1 MTIRRET
8 DGADRRHDGMTGM
21 TTRHC
26 LLLLA
31 VALTACGESGAGKTA
46 YVGGTLWNGTGTPPI
61 PDAVII
67 VEGGRIDRAGPPD
80 AVRVPRGAT
89 EVRVDGKWI
98 IPGLIDAHAHTERWM
113 LARFLTYG
121 VTSVR
126 DMGGRQD
133 SIVALRDETSLGS
146 IPSPRLF
153 IAGAVIGAGPTT
165 AHEARRAIDDR
176 ALIDATHAKVY
187 TQINA
192 VLLAA
197 ILDEANMVSLPVAGH
212 LGKIDALRAARLG
225 VRSIEHLSG
234 VVEATVPNRAPFLA
248 AHDDFF
254 GGWSMAERAWAALDS
269 AALAGTANALKGTGV
284 AMVPTLVQ
292 HEALAHIADREY
304 RASLDLA
311 GVPDPVRQA
320 WNRSELARGVFGLGE
335 GAEALRQSRAAQDR
349 FVRLFKRVG
358 GLVAAG
364 TDTPGPLLAPGAS
377 LHQELALLV
386 AAGFTPREALL
397 AATRD
402 AARLMGVDSIGVIEE
417 GAVADFVVL
426 SASPLDDIS
435 NTRKVEAVVTRGVRR
450 RWVELRALW

>member
-1 MTIRRET
+1 MRWKRW
-8 DGADRRHDGMTGM
+8 
-21 TTRHC
+21 
-26 LLLLA
+26 LPVA
-31 VALTACGESGAGKTA
+31 VVLTACESGAGKTA
-46 YVGGTLWNGTGTPPI
+46 YVGGTLWNGTGSPPI
-61 PDAVII
+61 LDAVVI

-80 AVRVPRGAT
+80 AVRVPRGAA
-89 EVRVDGKWI
+89 EVRLDGKWI

-113 LARFLTYG
+113 LPRFLTYG

-153 IAGAVIGAGPTT
+153 IAGGMIGAGPTT
-165 AHEARRAIDDR
+165 ADEARRAIDSR
-176 ALIDATHAKVY
+176 ALLDATHAKVY
-187 TQINA
+187 TRIDS

-197 ILDEANMVSLPVAGH
+197 ILDEAKTLSLPVAGH
-212 LGKIDALRAARLG
+212 LGKVDALRASRMG
-225 VRSIEHLSG
+225 VRAIEHLSG

-248 AHDDFF
+248 AHDDLF
-254 GGWSMAERAWAALDS
+254 GGWSMAERTWAALDS
-269 AALAGTANALKGTGV
+269 AALAGTANALKANG
-284 AMVPTLVQ
+284 AAIVPTLVM
-292 HEALAHIADREY
+292 HESLAHIADREY
-304 RASLDLA
+304 RASLDLT

-335 GAEALRQSRAAQDR
+335 GAVALRQSRPAQDR
-349 FVRLFKRVG
+349 FVRLFKRAG

-386 AAGFTPREALL
+386 AAGLTPREALL

>member
-1 MTIRRET
+1 MTARR
-8 DGADRRHDGMTGM
+8 
-21 TTRHC
+21 C
-26 LLLLA
+26 VLLLA
-31 VALTACGESGAGKTA
+31 VLLTACEPGAGKTA
-46 YVGGTLWNGTGTPPI
+46 YVGATLWNGTGAPPI
-61 PDAVII
+61 LDAVVI

-146 IPSPRLF
+146 FPSPRLF
-153 IAGAVIGAGPTT
+153 IAGAIIGAGATT
-165 AHEARRAIDDR
+165 ADEARRAIDSR

-187 TQINA
+187 TRIDS

-197 ILDEANMVSLPVAGH
+197 ILDEANTVSLPVAGH
-212 LGKIDALRAARLG
+212 LGRIDALRAARMG

-234 VVEATVPNRAPFLA
+234 IVEATVRAPALFFA

-254 GGWSMAERAWAALDS
+254 GGWSTAERAWAALDS
-269 AALAGTANALKGTGV
+269 AELTETASALKQAGAGI
-284 AMVPTLVQ
+284 VPTLVLHQ
-292 HEALAHIADREY
+292 SLAHIADRAY
-304 RASLDLA
+304 RASLDLT

-320 WNRSELARGVFGLGE
+320 WNRSELARGVFSLGE
-335 GAEALRQSRAAQDR
+335 GAVALRQSRPAQDR
-349 FVRLFKRVG
+349 FVRLFKRAG